1 MVAEGR
7 QTGDAGQHPSLGMR
21 KHPLSIFLSSA
32 PGNRWAVA
40 AVAAAA
46 ASTQALHSGIV
57 MSRHRKGKKV

>member
-46 ASTQALHSGIV
+46 ASNPLHSGIV